1 MSYCVN
7 CGVKLAKS
15 ENKCP
20 LCNTKVIN
28 PNKLKDEYEPAY
40 SNKIEKFKTIN
51 YKFIAK
57 LTILVLLILAFVTIL
72 CDLIITKSVSWS
84 IYVVCAILYLSSHL
98 IFAFNKNIYISF
110 TIILVTTEL
119 LMFVIAYLND
129 GMHWYIYLVSQF
141 IFILWCYTMLCIR
154 IIKKRRKGLLRRLI
168 TCLLFSSIA
177 LIGIES
183 GIDLYS
189 SNEINLTWSLYASLP
204 IVIISILL
212 FILSFNRRILEEI
225 KQRIFI

>member
-28 PNKLKDEYEPAY
+28 PNKLKDEYVPAY
-40 SNKIEKFKTIN
+40 SNQIEKFKTIN

-57 LTILVLLILAFVTIL
+57 LAILVLLLLSAITVF
-72 CDLIITKSVSWS
+72 CDLIITRSISWS

-110 TIILVTTEL
+110 SIILITTEL
-119 LMFVIAYLND
+119 LLFVIAYLNN
-129 GMHWYIYLVSQF
+129 GMNWYIYLVLPFVF
-141 IFILWCYTMLCIR
+141 IFWCYIMICTR
-154 IIKKRRKGLLRRLI
+154 IIKKIRKGFLKRFVI
-168 TCLLFSSIA
+168 CLLFSSIA

-183 GIDLYS
+183 GIDLYRY
-189 SNEINLTWSLYASLP
+189 NELHYTWYLYAALP
-204 IVIISILL
+204 ITIVSLLL
-212 FILSFNRRILEEI
+212 FILSFNRKIIEEI

>member
-15 ENKCP
+15 EKKCP

-40 SNKIEKFKTIN
+40 SNKIEMFKTIN
-51 YKFIAK
+51 YKYIAK
-57 LTILVLLILAFVTIL
+57 LTILILLVLALITVF
-72 CDLIITKSVSWS
+72 CDLIITKNISWS

-98 IFAFNKNIYISF
+98 IFAFNKNTYVSL
-110 TIILVTTEL
+110 TIILITTEL
-119 LMFVIAYLND
+119 LLFVIAYLND
-129 GMHWYIYLVSQF
+129 GMHWYLYLVLPF
-141 IFILWCYTMLCIR
+141 VFILWCYIMICVR
-154 IIKKRRKGLLRRLI
+154 IIKKRKKGILKRLV

-183 GIDLYS
+183 GIDLYKY
-189 SNEINLTWSLYASLP
+189 ETLHYTWSLYASLP
-204 IVIISILL
+204 ITIVSILL
-212 FILSFNRRILEEI
+212 FILSFNRKLIEEI

>member
-20 LCNTKVIN
+20 LCNTKVVN

-40 SNKIEKFKTIN
+40 SNKIEEFKTIN

-57 LTILVLLILAFVTIL
+57 LTILVLLILTLVTVS
-72 CDLIITKSVSWS
+72 CDLIITQTVSWS

-110 TIILVTTEL
+110 TQT
-119 LMFVIAYLND
+119 
-129 GMHWYIYLVSQF
+129 
-141 IFILWCYTMLCIR
+141 
-154 IIKKRRKGLLRRLI
+154 
-168 TCLLFSSIA
+168 
-177 LIGIES
+177 
-183 GIDLYS
+183 LY
-189 SNEINLTWSLYASLP
+189 NLH
-204 IVIISILL
+204 
-212 FILSFNRRILEEI
+212 
-225 KQRIFI
+225 